1 MICENCKQRPAH
13 VKMTVTQNGEP
24 FTRHLCDVCASQLH
38 PLQQQQ
44 DPLTIHQLLTNWFT
58 PEQQTKQSERE
69 KSQWSCPSCGWTYE
83 RFVHKGKFGC
93 AKCYETFGNALP
105 PVMKRLHNGN
115 GEHVGSVPEAFEET
129 RAVKR
134 RIEDIRARMQTA
146 IAEEEFEKAAELRD
160 QARELEAKLSKGG
173 ED

>member
-38 PLQQQQ
+38 PFQQQQ
-44 DPLTIHQLLTNWFT
+44 DPLAV
-58 PEQQTKQSERE
+58 QQFLSNLFASEPAQKQSERE
-69 KSQWSCPSCGWTYE
+69 KSQWSCPTCGWTYE

-93 AKCYETFGNALP
+93 ADCYKTFGNALP

-115 GEHVGSVPEAFEET
+115 AEHVGQVPEAFEET

-134 RIEDIRARMQTA
+134 RIEDIRTKMKHA
-146 IAEEEFEKAAELRD
+146 IEEEEFEKAAELRD
-160 QARELEAKLSKGG
+160 QARELEAKLAKGG
-173 ED
+173 EA

>member
-38 PLQQQQ
+38 PFQNQQ
-44 DPLTIHQLLTNWFT
+44 DPLTVHQLLTNLFT
-58 PEQQTKQSERE
+58 PEQTKTQASRE
-69 KSQWSCPSCGWTYE
+69 KSQWSCPNCGWTYE
-83 RFVHKGKFGC
+83 RFVHRGKFGC
-93 AKCYETFGNALP
+93 AECYETFGNALP

-115 GEHVGSVPEAFEET
+115 AEHIGQVPEAYEET
-129 RAVKR
+129 RDLKR
-134 RIEDIRARMQTA
+134 RIEDIRSRMQQA
-146 IAEEEFEKAAELRD
+146 IAEEEFETAATLRD

-173 ED
+173 D